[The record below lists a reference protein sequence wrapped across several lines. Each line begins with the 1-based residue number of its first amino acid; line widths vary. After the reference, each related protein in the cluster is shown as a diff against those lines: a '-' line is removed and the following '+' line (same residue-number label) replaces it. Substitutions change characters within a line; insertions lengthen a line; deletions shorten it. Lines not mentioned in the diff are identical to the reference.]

1 MKTLHILFAGSAMV
15 LASGVA
21 AQSMDPQTTDPATPP
36 VQEAPME
43 PAPAAP
49 AMDQALSDQAPSD
62 QATASDFSDTEV
74 RSFAA
79 AAIEI
84 QNLAGEEAAKQEQAA
99 QIVANAGIDAE
110 TFNAIGTAMQT
121 DPELAQR
128 VQLAAAELQP
138 EPAG

>member
-21 AQSMDPQTTDPATPP
+21 AQSMDPQTSDPATPP
-36 VQEAPME
+36 MQEAPME
-43 PAPAAP
+43 PAPATP
-49 AMDQALSDQAPSD
+49 PVDQATGD
-62 QATASDFSDTEV
+62 QATASDFSDAEV
-74 RSFAA
+74 KSFAA

-84 QNLAGEEAAKQEQAA
+84 QALLGEEAAKQEQAA
-99 QIVANAGIDAE
+99 QIVANSGIDAE

-128 VQLAAAELQP
+128 VQLAAADLQP
-138 EPAG
+138 QPAG

>member
-21 AQSMDPQTTDPATPP
+21 AQSMDPQTADPATPP
-36 VQEAPME
+36 MQEAPME
-43 PAPAAP
+43 PAPATP
-49 AMDQALSDQAPSD
+49 PVDQAPGD
-62 QATASDFSDTEV
+62 QATASDFSDAEV
-74 RSFAA
+74 KSFAA
-79 AAIEI
+79 AAIKIE
-84 QNLAGEEAAKQEQAA
+84 NLSGEEAAKQEQAA

-110 TFNAIGTAMQT
+110 TFNAIGTALQT

>member
-1 MKTLHILFAGSAMV
+1 MKTLDILLAGSAMV

-21 AQSMDPQTTDPATPP
+21 AQNMNPQPTDPA
-36 VQEAPME
+36 
-43 PAPAAP
+43 PAPAQEATMEQAP
-49 AMDQALSDQAPSD
+49 AAAATD

-74 RSFAA
+74 KSFAA

-84 QNLAGEEAAKQEQAA
+84 QNLSGEEAAKQAQAA

-110 TFNAIGTAMQT
+110 TFNAIGIAMQT

-138 EPAG
+138 QPAG